1 MSTSEG
7 AGQLNS
13 SVSLPTGT
21 VTFLFSDIEGSTQR
35 WERYREAMKVAVARH
50 EHLMSA
56 AIKQHGG
63 YVFKTVGDAFCVAF
77 PTAPQAVNA
86 ALDAQ
91 RALAKEDF
99 SSVDGLRVRIGLHTG
114 YAEERNADYFGP
126 AVNRVA
132 RLMSISHGG
141 QVLLSGSTRELA
153 HSDLPTSVSLVD
165 LGSHRLKDLTEPEQ
179 VWQLSIE
186 GLPAEFPPLKSLDT
200 LPNNLPIQR
209 TTFVGRERDVAEVKQ
224 LVGRHRLLTLFGAGG
239 VGKTRLAMQVGAELL
254 DNYPDGVWLADFA
267 PITDP
272 ELVASVIAKVLGMSQ
287 VEGHRV
293 DESIPPWL
301 KRKKLLLILD
311 NCEHVLEAVAPLPTR
326 SRFSPD
332 VRVLPHPAKH

>member
-21 VTFLFSDIEGSTQR
+21 VTFLFTDIEGSTQR

-50 EHLMSA
+50 EHLMTRCDQA
-56 AIKQHGG
+56 AWRLRIQDRGR
-63 YVFKTVGDAFCVAF
+63 CVLRRL
-77 PTAPQAVNA
+77 PHRTASLNA

-99 SSVDGLRVRIGLHTG
+99 SSVDGLRVRMGLHTG

-153 HSDLPTSVSLVD
+153 HSDLPTGVSLVD

-209 TTFVGRERDVAEVKQ
+209 TTFRGPRARC
-224 LVGRHRLLTLFGAGG
+224 R
-239 VGKTRLAMQVGAELL
+239 
-254 DNYPDGVWLADFA
+254 
-267 PITDP
+267 
-272 ELVASVIAKVLGMSQ
+272 
-287 VEGHRV
+287 
-293 DESIPPWL
+293 
-301 KRKKLLLILD
+301 
-311 NCEHVLEAVAPLPTR
+311 
-326 SRFSPD
+326 
-332 VRVLPHPAKH
+332 